1 MRNIWRIFRTDIRSL
16 SRHFFAMV
24 VAIAI
29 VILPSL
35 YAWLNIYS
43 NWDPYGNTG
52 GISIAVAS
60 LDKDY
65 TTPEGETVNKG
76 RDVLDDLRE
85 STSINWVV
93 VDTQDEAVEGVRAG
107 DYYAAVVIGED
118 FTYNM
123 YNMLTQWTGKPTI
136 TYYENDKKNAVA
148 TKITDTAA
156 SNLKQSITENYLEV
170 LIGNIFR
177 DASDLSQALTADD
190 PVGSAQGLLTQAN
203 TLLLSLNQTLQAY
216 ANAGAGGGMDSALSQ
231 EVSDLVSSM
240 NSHTPSTGDLTAT
253 VSQISREI
261 YAALQKADS
270 ALQQAYQALETAV
283 NGGNNEAALA
293 AADRALSAAAQE
305 LGKAGQAVSDW
316 GHRFDGQTGS
326 AAQAAQKAAQEL
338 SEQLFGLQAQ
348 LNSLPGL
355 VESKDDALA
364 AVKSCVDAVDALT
377 NRVGDLLTPS
387 QSDLAQDIKD
397 VAGQA
402 EGMLDGLKGTAADV
416 RTLLS
421 QAQGLQGSLDSVL
434 ADGQAAISDA
444 SAKLTELIE
453 NLDLSGTQ
461 TQLSTLV
468 DILGGDPAVYGQY
481 FSELVQTSV
490 EPVYPVANYGSAMA
504 PFYSVLAIWVG
515 GVILVALMKVHAK
528 PDGLLDPKPWHLYF
542 GRYLT
547 FLLFNE
553 LQAAVIVTG
562 DLFILGVQCENIGMF
577 YLTGALTSFVF
588 SLLIYSLAISFGDV
602 GKAIVVVVMVLQIA
616 GSSGTFPIELLPQVY
631 RKIYHFFPFPYAID
645 AVRECLC
652 GMYGN
657 TWLVQIGYLMLF
669 AVAAL
674 IIGLFVRKPF
684 IGLNEFVEEKLEKSE
699 LF

>member
-60 LDKDY
+60 LDEDY

-261 YAALQKADS
+261 YGALQKADS

-338 SEQLFGLQAQ
+338 SERLFGLQAQ

-490 EPVYPVANYGSAMA
+490 EPVYPIANYGSAMA

-602 GKAIVVVVMVLQIA
+602 GKAVVVVVMVLQIA

-684 IGLNEFVEEKLEKSE
+684 IGLNEFVEEKLEESE

>member
-1 MRNIWRIFRTDIRSL
+1 
-16 SRHFFAMV
+16 MV

-60 LDKDY
+60 LDEDY

-118 FTYNM
+118 FTYNI

-338 SEQLFGLQAQ
+338 SEQLFGLQSQ

-490 EPVYPVANYGSAMA
+490 EPVYPIANYGSAMA

-602 GKAIVVVVMVLQIA
+602 GKAVVVVVMVLQIA

-684 IGLNEFVEEKLEKSE
+684 IGLNEFVEEKLEESE

>member
-1 MRNIWRIFRTDIRSL
+1 
-16 SRHFFAMV
+16 MV

-60 LDKDY
+60 LDEDY

-177 DASDLSQALTADD
+177 EASDLSQALTADD

-261 YAALQKADS
+261 YAALQQADS

-283 NGGNNEAALA
+283 KGGNNEAALA

-364 AVKSCVDAVDALT
+364 AVKSCVDTVDALT

-490 EPVYPVANYGSAMA
+490 EPVYPIANYGSAMA

-684 IGLNEFVEEKLEKSE
+684 IGLNEFVEEKLEESE

>member
-1 MRNIWRIFRTDIRSL
+1 
-16 SRHFFAMV
+16 MV

-60 LDKDY
+60 LDEDY

-177 DASDLSQALTADD
+177 EASDLSQALTADD

-216 ANAGAGGGMDSALSQ
+216 ANAGAGGGMGSALSQ

-602 GKAIVVVVMVLQIA
+602 GKAVVVVVMVLQIA

-684 IGLNEFVEEKLEKSE
+684 IGLNAFVEEKLEESE

>member
-60 LDKDY
+60 LDEDY

-305 LGKAGQAVSDW
+305 LGKAGQVVSDW

-338 SEQLFGLQAQ
+338 SERLFGLQAQ

-602 GKAIVVVVMVLQIA
+602 GKAVVVVVMVLQIA

-684 IGLNEFVEEKLEKSE
+684 IGLNEFVEEKLEESE

>member
-1 MRNIWRIFRTDIRSL
+1 
-16 SRHFFAMV
+16 MV

-60 LDKDY
+60 LDEDY

-190 PVGSAQGLLTQAN
+190 PVGSTQGLLTQAN

-364 AVKSCVDAVDALT
+364 AVKSCVDTVDALT

-515 GVILVALMKVHAK
+515 GVILVALMKVHAQT
-528 PDGLLDPKPWHLYF
+528 DGLLDPKPWHLYF
-542 GRYLT
+542 GRYFT

-684 IGLNEFVEEKLEKSE
+684 IGLNEFVEEKLEESE

>member
-1 MRNIWRIFRTDIRSL
+1 
-16 SRHFFAMV
+16 MV

-60 LDKDY
+60 LDEDY

-270 ALQQAYQALETAV
+270 SLQQAYQALETAV

-338 SEQLFGLQAQ
+338 SEQLFALQAQ

-490 EPVYPVANYGSAMA
+490 EPVYPIANYGSAMA

-684 IGLNEFVEEKLEKSE
+684 IGLNEFVEEKLEESE

>member
-1 MRNIWRIFRTDIRSL
+1 
-16 SRHFFAMV
+16 MV

-60 LDKDY
+60 LDEDY

-177 DASDLSQALTADD
+177 EASDLSQALTADD

-326 AAQAAQKAAQEL
+326 AAQAAQKAAQVL
-338 SEQLFGLQAQ
+338 SEQLFGLQTQ

-355 VESKDDALA
+355 VESKDDTLA

-387 QSDLAQDIKD
+387 QSDLSQDIKD

-490 EPVYPVANYGSAMA
+490 EPVYPIANYGSAMA

-602 GKAIVVVVMVLQIA
+602 GKAVVVVVMVLQIA

>member
-1 MRNIWRIFRTDIRSL
+1 
-16 SRHFFAMV
+16 MV

-60 LDKDY
+60 LDEDY

-355 VESKDDALA
+355 VESKDDALT

>member
-1 MRNIWRIFRTDIRSL
+1 
-16 SRHFFAMV
+16 MV

-60 LDKDY
+60 LDEDY

-338 SEQLFGLQAQ
+338 SERLFGLQAQ

-402 EGMLDGLKGTAADV
+402 EDMLDGLKGTAADV

-490 EPVYPVANYGSAMA
+490 EPVYPIANYGSAMA

-602 GKAIVVVVMVLQIA
+602 GKAVVVVVMVLQIA

-684 IGLNEFVEEKLEKSE
+684 IGLNEFVEEKLEESE

>member
-1 MRNIWRIFRTDIRSL
+1 
-16 SRHFFAMV
+16 MV

-60 LDKDY
+60 LDEDY

-177 DASDLSQALTADD
+177 DASDLSLALTADD

-338 SEQLFGLQAQ
+338 SERLFGLQAQ

-602 GKAIVVVVMVLQIA
+602 GKAVVVVVMVLQIA

-684 IGLNEFVEEKLEKSE
+684 IGLNEFVEEKLEESE

>member
-1 MRNIWRIFRTDIRSL
+1 
-16 SRHFFAMV
+16 MV

-60 LDKDY
+60 LDEDY

-240 NSHTPSTGDLTAT
+240 NSHTLDRGSDSYRQPDQPRDLRGAAEGGLRPAAGVSGAGDG
-253 VSQISREI
+253 RERWE
-261 YAALQKADS
+261 QR
-270 ALQQAYQALETAV
+270 
-283 NGGNNEAALA
+283 GGACRRPRPLRR
-293 AADRALSAAAQE
+293 RA
-305 LGKAGQAVSDW
+305 GAGQ
-316 GHRFDGQTGS
+316 GRTGR
-326 AAQAAQKAAQEL
+326 L
-338 SEQLFGLQAQ
+338 
-348 LNSLPGL
+348 
-355 VESKDDALA
+355 
-364 AVKSCVDAVDALT
+364 
-377 NRVGDLLTPS
+377 R
-387 QSDLAQDIKD
+387 
-397 VAGQA
+397 
-402 EGMLDGLKGTAADV
+402 
-416 RTLLS
+416 
-421 QAQGLQGSLDSVL
+421 
-434 ADGQAAISDA
+434 
-444 SAKLTELIE
+444 
-453 NLDLSGTQ
+453 
-461 TQLSTLV
+461 
-468 DILGGDPAVYGQY
+468 LGPP
-481 FSELVQTSV
+481 L
-490 EPVYPVANYGSAMA
+490 
-504 PFYSVLAIWVG
+504 
-515 GVILVALMKVHAK
+515 
-528 PDGLLDPKPWHLYF
+528 
-542 GRYLT
+542 
-547 FLLFNE
+547 
-553 LQAAVIVTG
+553 
-562 DLFILGVQCENIGMF
+562 
-577 YLTGALTSFVF
+577 
-588 SLLIYSLAISFGDV
+588 
-602 GKAIVVVVMVLQIA
+602 
-616 GSSGTFPIELLPQVY
+616 
-631 RKIYHFFPFPYAID
+631 
-645 AVRECLC
+645 
-652 GMYGN
+652 
-657 TWLVQIGYLMLF
+657 
-669 AVAAL
+669 
-674 IIGLFVRKPF
+674 
-684 IGLNEFVEEKLEKSE
+684 
-699 LF
+699 

>member
-1 MRNIWRIFRTDIRSL
+1 
-16 SRHFFAMV
+16 MV

-52 GISIAVAS
+52 RISIAVAS
-60 LDKDY
+60 LDEDY

-177 DASDLSQALTADD
+177 EASDLSQALTADD

-338 SEQLFGLQAQ
+338 SEQLFGLQTQ

-364 AVKSCVDAVDALT
+364 AVKSCVDTVDALT

-490 EPVYPVANYGSAMA
+490 EPVYPIANYGSAMA

-684 IGLNEFVEEKLEKSE
+684 IGLNEFVEEKLEESE

>member
-1 MRNIWRIFRTDIRSL
+1 
-16 SRHFFAMV
+16 MV

-60 LDKDY
+60 LDEDY

-338 SEQLFGLQAQ
+338 SERLFGLQAQ

-553 LQAAVIVTG
+553 LQAAGIVTG

-602 GKAIVVVVMVLQIA
+602 GKAVVVVVMVLQIA

-684 IGLNEFVEEKLEKSE
+684 IGLNEFVEEKLEESE

>member
-1 MRNIWRIFRTDIRSL
+1 
-16 SRHFFAMV
+16 MV

-60 LDKDY
+60 LDEDY

-216 ANAGAGGGMDSALSQ
+216 ANAGAGGGVDSALSQ

-338 SEQLFGLQAQ
+338 SEQLFDLQTQ

-364 AVKSCVDAVDALT
+364 AVKSCVDTVDALT

-490 EPVYPVANYGSAMA
+490 EPVYPIANYGSAMA

>member
-60 LDKDY
+60 LDEDY

-85 STSINWVV
+85 STSINYVV
-93 VDTQDEAVEGVRAG
+93 VDSQDEAVEGVRAG

-326 AAQAAQKAAQEL
+326 AAQAIQKAAQEL
-338 SEQLFGLQAQ
+338 SEKLFGLQGQ

-421 QAQGLQGSLDSVL
+421 QAQSLQGSLDSVL
-434 ADGQAAISDA
+434 ADGQAAISNA

-490 EPVYPVANYGSAMA
+490 EPVYPIANYGSAMA

-528 PDGLLDPKPWHLYF
+528 PDGLLDPRPWHLYF

-602 GKAIVVVVMVLQIA
+602 GKAVVVVVMVLQIA

-684 IGLNEFVEEKLEKSE
+684 IGLNEFVEEKLEESE

>member
-1 MRNIWRIFRTDIRSL
+1 
-16 SRHFFAMV
+16 MV

-60 LDKDY
+60 LDEDY

-216 ANAGAGGGMDSALSQ
+216 ANAGTGGGMDSALSQ

-316 GHRFDGQTGS
+316 GHRFDGHTSS

-338 SEQLFGLQAQ
+338 SDKLFGLQAQ

-416 RTLLS
+416 RTLLA

-434 ADGQAAISDA
+434 ADGQAAIGSA

-490 EPVYPVANYGSAMA
+490 EPIYPIANYGSAMA

-577 YLTGALTSFVF
+577 YLTGALTSLVF

-602 GKAIVVVVMVLQIA
+602 GKAVVVVVMVLQIA

-684 IGLNEFVEEKLEKSE
+684 IGLNEFVEEKLEESE

>member
-60 LDKDY
+60 LDEDY

-177 DASDLSQALTADD
+177 EASDLSQALTADD

-261 YAALQKADS
+261 YGTLQKADS

-338 SEQLFGLQAQ
+338 SERLFGLQAQ

-602 GKAIVVVVMVLQIA
+602 GKAVVVVVMVLQIA

-684 IGLNEFVEEKLEKSE
+684 IGLNEFVEEKLEESE

>member
-1 MRNIWRIFRTDIRSL
+1 
-16 SRHFFAMV
+16 MV

-60 LDKDY
+60 LDEDY

-177 DASDLSQALTADD
+177 EASDLSQALTADD

-216 ANAGAGGGMDSALSQ
+216 ANASAGGGMDSALSQ

>member
-1 MRNIWRIFRTDIRSL
+1 
-16 SRHFFAMV
+16 MV

-60 LDKDY
+60 LDEDY

-148 TKITDTAA
+148 TKITDTAV

-421 QAQGLQGSLDSVL
+421 QAQGLHGSLDSVL

-490 EPVYPVANYGSAMA
+490 EPVYPIANYGSAMA

-602 GKAIVVVVMVLQIA
+602 GKAVVVVVMVLQIA

-684 IGLNEFVEEKLEKSE
+684 IGLNAFVEEKLEESE

>member
-1 MRNIWRIFRTDIRSL
+1 
-16 SRHFFAMV
+16 MV

-60 LDKDY
+60 LDEDY

-338 SEQLFGLQAQ
+338 SERLFGLQAQ

-515 GVILVALMKVHAK
+515 DVILVALMKVHAK

-602 GKAIVVVVMVLQIA
+602 GKAVVVVVMVLQIA

-684 IGLNEFVEEKLEKSE
+684 IGLNEFVEEKLEESE

>member
-60 LDKDY
+60 LDEDY

-177 DASDLSQALTADD
+177 EASDLSQALTADD

-338 SEQLFGLQAQ
+338 SEQLFGLQTQ

-434 ADGQAAISDA
+434 ADGQAAISNA

-490 EPVYPVANYGSAMA
+490 EPVYPIANYGSAMA

-602 GKAIVVVVMVLQIA
+602 GKAVVVVVMVLQIA

-684 IGLNEFVEEKLEKSE
+684 IGLNEFVEEKLEESE

>member
-1 MRNIWRIFRTDIRSL
+1 
-16 SRHFFAMV
+16 MV

-60 LDKDY
+60 LDEDY

-338 SEQLFGLQAQ
+338 SERLFGLQAQ

-602 GKAIVVVVMVLQIA
+602 GKAVVVVVMVLQIA

>member
-1 MRNIWRIFRTDIRSL
+1 MRNIWRIFRTDIRLL

-60 LDKDY
+60 LDEDY

-338 SEQLFGLQAQ
+338 SERLFGLQAQ

-602 GKAIVVVVMVLQIA
+602 GKAVVVVVMVLQIA

-684 IGLNEFVEEKLEKSE
+684 IGLNEFVEEKLEESE

>member
-1 MRNIWRIFRTDIRSL
+1 
-16 SRHFFAMV
+16 MV

-60 LDKDY
+60 LDEDY

-76 RDVLDDLRE
+76 RDVLEDLRE

-305 LGKAGQAVSDW
+305 LGKAGQAASDW

-338 SEQLFGLQAQ
+338 SERLFGLQAQ

-490 EPVYPVANYGSAMA
+490 EPVYPIANYGSAMA

-602 GKAIVVVVMVLQIA
+602 GKAVVVVVMVLQIA

-684 IGLNEFVEEKLEKSE
+684 IGLNEFVEEKLEESE

>member
-1 MRNIWRIFRTDIRSL
+1 
-16 SRHFFAMV
+16 MV

-60 LDKDY
+60 LDEDY

-338 SEQLFGLQAQ
+338 SERLFGLQAQ

-364 AVKSCVDAVDALT
+364 AVKSCVDTVDALT

-490 EPVYPVANYGSAMA
+490 EPVYPIANYGSAMA

-602 GKAIVVVVMVLQIA
+602 GKAVVVVVMVLQIA

-684 IGLNEFVEEKLEKSE
+684 IGLNEFVEEKLEESE

>member
-1 MRNIWRIFRTDIRSL
+1 
-16 SRHFFAMV
+16 MV

-60 LDKDY
+60 LDEDY

-261 YAALQKADS
+261 YAALQTADS

-338 SEQLFGLQAQ
+338 SERLFGLQAQ

-602 GKAIVVVVMVLQIA
+602 GKAVVVVVMVLQIA

-684 IGLNEFVEEKLEKSE
+684 IGLNEFVEEKLEESE

>member
-60 LDKDY
+60 LDEDY

-338 SEQLFGLQAQ
+338 SERLFGLQAQ

-490 EPVYPVANYGSAMA
+490 EPVYPIANYGSAMA

-684 IGLNEFVEEKLEKSE
+684 IGLNEFVEEKLEESE

>member
-1 MRNIWRIFRTDIRSL
+1 
-16 SRHFFAMV
+16 MV

-60 LDKDY
+60 LDEDY

-338 SEQLFGLQAQ
+338 SEQLFGLQTQ

-364 AVKSCVDAVDALT
+364 AVKSCVDTVDALT

-490 EPVYPVANYGSAMA
+490 EPVYPIANYGSAMA

-602 GKAIVVVVMVLQIA
+602 GKAVVVVVMVLQIA

-657 TWLVQIGYLMLF
+657 TWLVQIVYLMLF

-684 IGLNEFVEEKLEKSE
+684 IGLNEFVEEKLEESE

>member
-1 MRNIWRIFRTDIRSL
+1 
-16 SRHFFAMV
+16 MV

-60 LDKDY
+60 LDEDY

-490 EPVYPVANYGSAMA
+490 EPVYPIANYGSAMA

>member
-1 MRNIWRIFRTDIRSL
+1 
-16 SRHFFAMV
+16 MV

-60 LDKDY
+60 LDEDY

-177 DASDLSQALTADD
+177 EASDLSQALTADD

-270 ALQQAYQALETAV
+270 ALQQAYQALETAM

-305 LGKAGQAVSDW
+305 LGNAGQAVSDW

-338 SEQLFGLQAQ
+338 SERLFGLQAQ

-490 EPVYPVANYGSAMA
+490 EPVYPIANYGSAMA

-684 IGLNEFVEEKLEKSE
+684 IGLNEFVEEKLEESE

>member
-1 MRNIWRIFRTDIRSL
+1 MRNIWRFFRTDIRSL

-60 LDKDY
+60 LDEDY

-338 SEQLFGLQAQ
+338 SEQLFGLQTQ

-364 AVKSCVDAVDALT
+364 AVKSCVDTVDALT

-490 EPVYPVANYGSAMA
+490 EPVYPIANYGSAMA

-602 GKAIVVVVMVLQIA
+602 GKAVVVVVMVLQIA

-684 IGLNEFVEEKLEKSE
+684 IGLNEFVEEKLEESE

>member
-60 LDKDY
+60 LDEDY

-338 SEQLFGLQAQ
+338 SEQLFGLQTQ

-364 AVKSCVDAVDALT
+364 AVKSCVDTVDALT

-490 EPVYPVANYGSAMA
+490 EPVYPIANYGSAMA

-684 IGLNEFVEEKLEKSE
+684 IGLNEFVEEKLEESE

>member
-1 MRNIWRIFRTDIRSL
+1 
-16 SRHFFAMV
+16 MV

-60 LDKDY
+60 LDEDY

-177 DASDLSQALTADD
+177 EASDLSQALTADD

-490 EPVYPVANYGSAMA
+490 EPVYPIANYGSAMV

-528 PDGLLDPKPWHLYF
+528 TDSLLDPKPWHLYF

-684 IGLNEFVEEKLEKSE
+684 IGLNEFVEEKLEESE

>member
-1 MRNIWRIFRTDIRSL
+1 
-16 SRHFFAMV
+16 MV

-60 LDKDY
+60 LDEDY

-216 ANAGAGGGMDSALSQ
+216 ANAGAGGGMDSVLSQ

-364 AVKSCVDAVDALT
+364 AVKSCVDTVDALT

-490 EPVYPVANYGSAMA
+490 EPVYPIANYGSAMA

>member
-1 MRNIWRIFRTDIRSL
+1 
-16 SRHFFAMV
+16 MV

-60 LDKDY
+60 LDEDY

-338 SEQLFGLQAQ
+338 SERLFGLQAQ

-553 LQAAVIVTG
+553 LQAAVIDTG

-602 GKAIVVVVMVLQIA
+602 GKAVVVVVMVLQIA

-684 IGLNEFVEEKLEKSE
+684 IGLNEFVEEKLEESE

>member
-60 LDKDY
+60 LDEDY

-261 YAALQKADS
+261 YGALQKADS

-338 SEQLFGLQAQ
+338 SERLFGLQAQ

-397 VAGQA
+397 IAGQA

-490 EPVYPVANYGSAMA
+490 EPVYPIANYGSAMA

-602 GKAIVVVVMVLQIA
+602 GKAVVVVVMVLQIA

-684 IGLNEFVEEKLEKSE
+684 IGLNEFVEEKLEESE

>member
-1 MRNIWRIFRTDIRSL
+1 
-16 SRHFFAMV
+16 MV

-60 LDKDY
+60 LDEDY

-177 DASDLSQALTADD
+177 EASDLSQALTADD

-216 ANAGAGGGMDSALSQ
+216 ANAGAGGGIDSALSQ

-338 SEQLFGLQAQ
+338 SERLFGLQAQ

-490 EPVYPVANYGSAMA
+490 EPVYPIANYGSAMA

-602 GKAIVVVVMVLQIA
+602 GKAVVVVVMVLQIA

>member
-1 MRNIWRIFRTDIRSL
+1 
-16 SRHFFAMV
+16 MV

-60 LDKDY
+60 LDEDY

-338 SEQLFGLQAQ
+338 SERLFGLQAQ

-355 VESKDDALA
+355 VESKDDALD

-490 EPVYPVANYGSAMA
+490 EPVYPIANYGSAMA

-602 GKAIVVVVMVLQIA
+602 GKAVVVVVMVLQIA

-684 IGLNEFVEEKLEKSE
+684 IGLNEFVEEKLEESE